1 MKLYEEIKAAMS
13 EVMEAE
19 QNAKA
24 WAIEART
31 RMKSVDVIIRA
42 AQKIDPEAAKLGLNE
57 IKGMVRADLTPPTES
72 TDPDEYL
79 ERETATAEPVNATEA
94 E

>member
-19 QNAKA
+19 QGAKA

-57 IKGMVRADLTPPTES
+57 IKAMVRADLTPETV
-72 TDPDEYL
+72 TAVDP
-79 ERETATAEPVNATEA
+79 AEPEDTDNVTPA